1 MDVIKTALAGTFAGF
16 AEVLGLIF
24 GFGLLLFFLS
34 RLTRYIYHR
43 FGFSWLDVYITGW
56 IGTPVHESG
65 HALFCLLFRH
75 KIDGIKLFSPGSS
88 QGSLGYV
95 NHSYSRKSIYQNI
108 GCFFISTGPLFMG
121 VSVIYLLMY
130 LFLPNYP
137 FVISAITDSRL
148 AAVNLF
154 NIKDQMPFMISSGF
168 NMITA
173 VFSRNNFS
181 SWEFYLFIYLSACI
195 SSHMAL
201 SPQDLKG
208 MWKGLLILLIIFFLI
223 NLTAVL
229 LSCDLSSFYTLAAG
243 YSGYMTGIFIFAAV
257 ISILNFLLSLMLL
270 GGFFLVK
277 NKGI

>member
-1 MDVIKTALAGTFAGF
+1 MDLIKPALAGTFAGF

-24 GFGLLLFFLS
+24 SFGLLLFLLS
-34 RLTRYIYHR
+34 RLTRHVYNR
-43 FGFSWLDVYITGW
+43 LGFSWLDIYVTGW
-56 IGTPVHESG
+56 IGTPVHEAG

-75 KIDGIKLFSPGSS
+75 RIDGIKLFSPGSA

-121 VSVIYLLMY
+121 VSLIYLLMF
-130 LFLPNYP
+130 LFLPNYHS
-137 FVISAITDSRL
+137 VISAVSDSRL

-154 NIKDQMPFMISSGF
+154 NIKDHMPFMISSGF
-168 NMITA
+168 NMIAA
-173 VFSRNNFS
+173 VFNRGNFS
-181 SWEFYLFIYLSACI
+181 AWEFYLFIYLSACI

-208 MWKGLLILLIIFFLI
+208 MWKGMLIIIIILFLI

-229 LSCDLSSFYTLAAG
+229 LRYDLSPVFAQAAG

-257 ISILNFLLSLMLL
+257 ISMLNFLLSLLLL

-277 NKGI
+277 NKRI